1 MNVITSSS
9 TTTTTTTRSRPR
21 QLLSSVR
28 DELRE
33 RRRARA
39 EERALERELASYV
52 TVAEVDDLLGSL
64 RGQDDAEVDRIRG
77 ILTRNLQHHQ
87 RTSIAS

>member
-1 MNVITSSS
+1 MNTTTSSS
-9 TTTTTTTRSRPR
+9 TTTRSRSR
-21 QLLSSVR
+21 QLLTAVR

-33 RRRARA
+33 RRKARA
-39 EERALERELASYV
+39 EERALERELATYA
-52 TVAEVDDLLGSL
+52 TVSEVDDLLGSL
-64 RGQDDAEVDRIRG
+64 RGQDDAEVDRIRS